1 MKNIV
6 FIFLFSFSLMSY
18 SQEYGSGFTKATV
31 KSNVSNDTIAYS
43 FISNYL
49 IDEYKVS
56 MLENRLLGR
65 YSELIEINI
74 SYSTQIVSFKILS
87 SGSKVFLEKFVKH
100 FKYNGYELV

>member
-1 MKNIV
+1 MKNFV
-6 FIFLFSFSLMSY
+6 FVFLLSINLMSF
-18 SQEYGSGFTKATV
+18 SQEYGSDFPRAIV
-31 KSNVSNDTIAYS
+31 KSNVSNDIIVYS

-56 MLENRLLGR
+56 MLENRFLNR

-74 SYSTQIVSFKILS
+74 SYSTQRISFKILS

-100 FKYNGYELV
+100 FKYNGYEFI